1 MAQQSFLSEAI
12 RSARRRA
19 DLSQLQLAE
28 LLGIRQSS
36 VSQWERGSTKP
47 STVHLLALAAV
58 LKASLLDFVAPAAN
72 AATTTDAT
80 SPNGGTATAKADATS
95 PNGGT
100 ATAKADATSPNGGT
114 VIGTAGPDD
123 HTDRTAAGAP

>member
-1 MAQQSFLSEAI
+1 MTQQSFLSEAI

-28 LLGIRQSS
+28 LLGVRQSS

-58 LKASLLDFVAPAAN
+58 LKASLLDFAAPPAN
-72 AATTTDAT
+72 AAAT
-80 SPNGGTATAKADATS
+80 SHAASPNGDAAS
-95 PNGGT
+95 G
-100 ATAKADATSPNGGT
+100 ST
-114 VIGTAGPDD
+114 VPEET
-123 HTDRTAAGAP
+123 R

>member
-95 PNGGT
+95 PNGDT
-100 ATAKADATSPNGGT
+100 I
-114 VIGTAGPDD
+114 IGTAGPDD

>member
-1 MAQQSFLSEAI
+1 MTQQSFLSEAI

-28 LLGIRQSS
+28 LLGVRQSS

-58 LKASLLDFVAPAAN
+58 LKATLLDFAAPASN

-80 SPNGGTATAKADATS
+80 SRNGDAT
-95 PNGGT
+95 PPTGNA
-100 ATAKADATSPNGGT
+100 ATKTNAL
-114 VIGTAGPDD
+114 
-123 HTDRTAAGAP
+123 